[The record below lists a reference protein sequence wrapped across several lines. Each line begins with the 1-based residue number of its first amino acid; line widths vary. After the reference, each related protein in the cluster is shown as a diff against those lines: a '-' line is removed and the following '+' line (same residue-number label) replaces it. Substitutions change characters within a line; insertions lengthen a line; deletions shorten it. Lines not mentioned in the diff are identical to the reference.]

1 MQQRQQQPLQ
11 PLQPLQ
17 DNIALATLNSAPRDE
32 QIVFTEYGHKY
43 EILTDRKSKYTSVTT
58 WVHSHFPKFNA
69 DEVIRVMMGGKNW
82 TPENKYWG
90 MSPDQ
95 IKKDWNKN
103 GADASKAGTKLHKRI
118 ETFMNIDEFV
128 GTPSLNQRS
137 LTQGNLLLLH
147 QQREREQE
155 SHAPAKEWDY
165 FIRFARENSM
175 LSPYRTEWMVY
186 DEVLKFAGSID
197 MVYINGDG
205 SLSIYDWKRSKEI
218 TKTNGFGKS
227 ALTECI
233 EYLPDAN
240 FWHYS
245 LQLNTYKLILER
257 NYGKKVKEL
266 KLVRLHPDA
275 EHNDY
280 EVLDVPIMEEE
291 MARLVEYR
299 LASLKE
305 ASL

>member
-1 MQQRQQQPLQ
+1 MQQQQQQQQQRQQ
-11 PLQPLQ
+11 Q
-17 DNIALATLNSAPRDE
+17 DNIALATLNGAPRDD

-43 EILTDRKSKYTSVTT
+43 EILTDKKSKYTSVTT

-69 DEVIRVMMGGKNW
+69 DEVIRGMMGGKNW
-82 TPENKYWG
+82 TPDNKYWG
-90 MSPDQ
+90 LSPDQ

-118 ETFMNIDEFV
+118 ENFMNIDEFV
-128 GTPSLNQRS
+128 GTPSLNQRAMTQSS
-137 LTQGNLLLLH
+137 LITLH
-147 QQREREQE
+147 QQREQQQE
-155 SHAPAKEWDY
+155 RYEPAKEWDY
-165 FIRFARENSM
+165 FMNFAREHSS

-186 DEVLKFAGSID
+186 DEQLKFAGSID
-197 MVYINGDG
+197 MVYINGDE

-233 EYLPDAN
+233 GYLPDSN
-240 FWHYS
+240 FWHYA

-257 NYGKKVKEL
+257 NYGKRVKEL

-275 EHNDY
+275 EHNNY
-280 EVLDVPIMEEE
+280 EVLDVPIMSEE
-291 MARLVEYR
+291 MDMLVEYR

>member
-1 MQQRQQQPLQ
+1 MQQE
-11 PLQPLQ
+11 
-17 DNIALATLNSAPRDE
+17 NNVLAESNAVPRDE

-69 DEVIRVMMGGKNW
+69 DEVIRGMMNGKNW
-82 TPENKYWG
+82 NPENKYWG

-103 GADASKAGTKLHKRI
+103 GADASRAGTKLHKHI
-118 ETFMNIDEFV
+118 ENFMNQDIMTR
-128 GTPSLNQRS
+128 GTTTHDDLIRLNQ
-137 LTQGNLLLLH
+137 L
-147 QQREREQE
+147 EQDP
-155 SHAPAKEWDY
+155 SKEWGY
-165 FIRFARENSM
+165 FMNFARDHGSLM
-175 LSPYRTEWMVY
+175 PYRTEWMVY
-186 DEVLKFAGSID
+186 DEELKFAGSID
-197 MVYINGDG
+197 MVYLNTDG
-205 SLSIYDWKRSKEI
+205 SLSIYDWKRSKDI

-240 FWHYS
+240 FWHYA

-257 NYGKKVKEL
+257 KYGRTVKEL

-275 EHNDY
+275 EHDNY
-280 EVLDVPIMEEE
+280 ELLDVPIMEEE
-291 MARLVEYR
+291 MNKLIEYR
-299 LASLKE
+299 LDLLGKN
-305 ASL
+305 

>member
-1 MQQRQQQPLQ
+1 MQQEN
-11 PLQPLQ
+11 
-17 DNIALATLNSAPRDE
+17 NILAESNAVPRDE

-69 DEVIRVMMGGKNW
+69 DEVIRGMMNGKNW
-82 TPENKYWG
+82 NPENKYWG

-103 GADASKAGTKLHKRI
+103 GADASRAGTKLHKHI
-118 ETFMNIDEFV
+118 ENFMNQDVMTRGTTTHNSLITTNRFNDE
-128 GTPSLNQRS
+128 S
-137 LTQGNLLLLH
+137 
-147 QQREREQE
+147 
-155 SHAPAKEWDY
+155 KEWGY
-165 FIRFARENSM
+165 FMNFARDHGSLM
-175 LSPYRTEWMVY
+175 PYRTEWMVY
-186 DEVLKFAGSID
+186 DEELKFAGSID
-197 MVYINGDG
+197 MVYLNADG
-205 SLSIYDWKRSKEI
+205 SLSIYDWKRSKDI

-240 FWHYS
+240 FWHYA

-257 NYGKKVKEL
+257 KYGRTVKEL

-275 EHNDY
+275 EHDNY
-280 EVLDVPIMEEE
+280 ELLDVPIMEEE
-291 MARLVEYR
+291 MNKLIEYR
-299 LASLKE
+299 LDLLGKNS
-305 ASL
+305 